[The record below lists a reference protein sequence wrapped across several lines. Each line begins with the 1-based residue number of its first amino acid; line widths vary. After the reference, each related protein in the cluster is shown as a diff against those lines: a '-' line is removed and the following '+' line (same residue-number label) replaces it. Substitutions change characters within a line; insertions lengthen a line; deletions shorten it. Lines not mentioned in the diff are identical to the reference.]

1 MIRALSLFPVLLLTA
16 QPSMAIRE
24 GTATAGVFIKRYAQS
39 GDYGR
44 LALWHKAAAECL
56 TRISLPMNEIAH
68 AYYKRHGY
76 EQWAGRA
83 EKEAYEIR
91 TQYLHHRTSAEVAW
105 QKFVRGVCP
114 PDSFV
119 YEDFVGGVC
128 NPDVF
133 SVLDAERRNI
143 EKFMAIWLPRYPNR
157 FYEFGIYPTFFRKQR
172 ALAEQEGSYAKV
184 LRLEADAAEMC
195 AAQYQQIPIAHGR
208 KRYEKFRDVYLRHA
222 MHLRELA
229 KQNPMTLPPE
239 IDKGRWISNSLA
251 IQTVSSQ
258 QIGYR
263 LSDRRVEEKEWKDG
277 YPIFQSSNLP
287 IFQSSL
293 WLTAES
299 IAQQCALIADGYFQI
314 AKSDA
319 RVKTT
324 LAGQNGV
331 HAYLSFQGFAWIVN
345 FSNHSRGNL
354 ATAIIDAKTMKVLD
368 VCIPSPGKSG
378 L

>member
-1 MIRALSLFPVLLLTA
+1 MIRALSLFPILLLTA

-44 LALWHKAAAECL
+44 LALWHEAAAECL

-68 AYYKRHGY
+68 AYYTRHGY
-76 EQWAGRA
+76 EQWVMRA

-91 TQYLHHRTSAEVAW
+91 TQYLHHRTSTEVAW
-105 QKFVRGVCP
+105 QKFVREVCP
-114 PDSFV
+114 RDSFV

-143 EKFMAIWLPRYPNR
+143 EKFMATWLPRYPNR

-172 ALAEQEGSYAKV
+172 ELAEQEGNYAKV

-195 AAQYQQIPIAHGR
+195 AAQYQQIPIAHGL
-208 KRYEKFRDVYLRHA
+208 KRYERFRDVYLRHA

-229 KQNPMTLPPE
+229 KQNPMTLSPE
-239 IDKGRWISNSLA
+239 IDKGRRISNSLA

-263 LSDRRVEEKEWKDG
+263 LLGGRVEEEEWKDG
-277 YPIFQSSNLP
+277 YPVFQSSNLP

-331 HAYLSFQGFAWIVN
+331 HAYLSFQGFAWIVS